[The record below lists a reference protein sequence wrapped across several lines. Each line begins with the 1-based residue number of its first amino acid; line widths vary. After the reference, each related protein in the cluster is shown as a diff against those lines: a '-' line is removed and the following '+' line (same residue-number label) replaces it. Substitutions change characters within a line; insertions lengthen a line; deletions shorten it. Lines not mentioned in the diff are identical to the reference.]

1 MVGMELTTR
10 QKDILETI
18 VAEYIKTAEPVS
30 SGELE
35 KKHAFGIKPAMLR
48 IEMEKLTNEGYLSQP
63 FVSAGRIPTDRGYR
77 FFVDSL
83 LEKTNRGFDQNKI
96 LSQIQRAEENIETN
110 SLNLF
115 HSLTKTIAQMTSNL
129 TISYWPERE
138 LLLKEGWSEIAK
150 EPEFDNAA
158 EFSDFMEM
166 VETWEQN
173 ILSQAELP
181 EVLQIWIGKENP
193 CAKAA
198 DFSTITSQCFF
209 PGGEKGILA
218 IFGPKRMDYNKN
230 IKVIKSLT
238 NTHGR
243 TKGNA
248 KRSSKGKRT
257 R

>member
-1 MVGMELTTR
+1 MELTTR

-18 VAEYIKTAEPVS
+18 VTEYIRTASPVS

-48 IEMEKLTNEGYLSQP
+48 IEMEKLTGEGYLSQP

-77 FFVDSL
+77 FFVDNL
-83 LEKTNRGFDQNKI
+83 LEKTSKGFNQDKI
-96 LSQIQRAEENIETN
+96 LMQIQQIEEGIETN

-115 HSLTKTIAQMTSNL
+115 HSLTKTIAQITSNL
-129 TISYWPERE
+129 TISYLPERE

-150 EPEFDNAA
+150 EPEFDNPT
-158 EFSDFMEM
+158 EFSNFVEM

-173 ILSQAELP
+173 LLNQAELP
-181 EVLQIWIGKENP
+181 EALQIWIGKENP

-198 DFSTITSQCFF
+198 NFSTIASQCFF
-209 PGGEKGILA
+209 PGGEKGVLA

-238 NTHGR
+238 NTNGR
-243 TKGNA
+243 TKRSA
-248 KRSSKGKRT
+248 KRSSKGKRAK
-257 R
+257 